1 MGKRMPLTGPI
12 LECDWESFQPPQ
24 SQVMTPHERPWL
36 EGQTSQPAEQR
47 LKGYLTFDARQR
59 RAKTEM
65 GSPAKS

>member
-1 MGKRMPLTGPI
+1 
-12 LECDWESFQPPQ
+12 
-24 SQVMTPHERPWL
+24 MTPHERPWL